1 MKELLD
7 NQNFL
12 HNYFSLCLDNKK
24 KRNDHLYLVADVS
37 EGVHDKKYAR
47 QFYYKKKKK
56 RQLPKVEETSFI
68 CQTGQYKSYNRD
80 LMCSV
85 MDNMK
90 FNGHCCA

>member
-56 RQLPKVEETSFI
+56 ENCLKLKKHRSYAKQDSTKVIIET
-68 CQTGQYKSYNRD
+68 
-80 LMCSV
+80 
-85 MDNMK
+85 
-90 FNGHCCA
+90 